1 MGLQILRSPVRI
13 RLSPILVG
21 VVGNIS
27 ACHADARGSIPRLG
41 VFFLFFLLI
50 FAKKKQKRTPSRGIE
65 PRASAWQ
72 AEMLPTTP
80 TRIHIKHNFWNFTS
94 FIKKKIWRK
103 KSIKIFYLLWS
114 NHGFP
119 KYCNMGAM
127 SDFLRGKPTKNVYAK
142 EITLIIW
149 RTLGPRTRD

>member
-1 MGLQILRSPVRI
+1 MGLQILRSPVRL
-13 RLSPILVG
+13 RSYPSILVG

-80 TRIHIKHNFWNFTS
+80 TRIHIKDNFLNFTS
-94 FIKKKIWRK
+94 FIKKNFLHKKEKVSKFFVYYEATTASQSTAIWEPCRTFFEASQRRTSMQK
-103 KSIKIFYLLWS
+103 K
-114 NHGFP
+114 
-119 KYCNMGAM
+119 
-127 SDFLRGKPTKNVYAK
+127 LR
-142 EITLIIW
+142 
-149 RTLGPRTRD
+149 